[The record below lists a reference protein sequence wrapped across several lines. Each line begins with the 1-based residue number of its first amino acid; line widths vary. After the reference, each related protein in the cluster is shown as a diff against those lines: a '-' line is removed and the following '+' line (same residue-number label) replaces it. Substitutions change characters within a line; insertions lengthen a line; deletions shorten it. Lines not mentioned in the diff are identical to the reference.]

1 MSNELW
7 LYDVLFSFR
16 SLFIS
21 RLCLVFR
28 FIKTMTSLS
37 IRLYVRLS
45 KPAHG
50 IFGLLFCIITVAT
63 IIVGVGLGL
72 LYVYIAHNRSRN

>member
-37 IRLYVRLS
+37 IRFVCSSVQASTWNFWAFILHNNCCYDHSRGWVRVIVCLYS
-45 KPAHG
+45 
-50 IFGLLFCIITVAT
+50 
-63 IIVGVGLGL
+63 
-72 LYVYIAHNRSRN
+72 S